1 MEILLICALL
11 VMLFINIAWFICLK
25 NTVEAMEAMGDA
37 IEAGSKLI
45 HTLANDMIER
55 KMKEN
60 QKLKERN
67 DELR

>member
-1 MEILLICALL
+1 MELLLICGLIIL
-11 VMLFINIAWFICLK
+11 TFINIMWFVCLK

-60 QKLKERN
+60 QELKEKN